1 MYLAN
6 LCGRSRKLGLVPKDN
21 IKIDRYGLEDV
32 DDFFNDESTTS
43 QEQQKQK
50 QSGQKLS
57 QLKTRV
63 EPIKEQPFDNIARKI
78 NFNDED
84 EDETFNLTSTISNKK
99 SPAINK
105 QSPLRS
111 PLAEQDFDYNQFDDD
126 IPDENERTN
135 NYSVY
140 DDEQQQ
146 QEEEDVNVP
155 DFNMN
160 DTPED
165 SLQEEE
171 EEEKMTKKKN
181 IRSETKSKL
190 KKGSSSFTKKM
201 ALGKTKRLPSSFTDD
216 ITSSSITEYNES
228 PTELED
234 DNIDDEKDESFQ
246 EYSSEVPGMAK
257 SRNRVINE
265 SNLPSPPPDN
275 NTTGLRRSK
284 RTRIKP
290 LAFWRNERIIYTQ
303 DFNSDE
309 DFDTTL
315 ARDIHNIPLQLIKEV
330 VHIPDN
336 NVATNIQTTTT
347 TTKKRTTKSKKKQIK
362 RPQTPTSDMDD
373 QELSDEEEIL
383 SGTEWMKDEDCLQ
396 LTVKDNGVLKKR
408 KIAYN
413 QGGGNFKQQS
423 EDNYKVAT
431 LFDEDRDFCAGGML
445 ELPIDGFKPPVTV
458 TGSTYMFNVISGMVK
473 VTLNQDEFI
482 VKKGCKLQIPE
493 GNEYSLRN
501 VGKSQA
507 YLFFVQISKPEEVED
522 TW

>member
-6 LCGRSRKLGLVPKDN
+6 LGGRSRKLGLVPKDN

-32 DDFFNDESTTS
+32 DDFFGDDSIASPGKPEL
-43 QEQQKQK
+43 ERK
-50 QSGQKLS
+50 QSRS
-57 QLKTRV
+57 QSRSQFKKQV
-63 EPIKEQPFDNIARKI
+63 EPVKEQPFDNIARKI

-84 EDETFNLTSTISNKK
+84 ADETFNLSSTISNKK

-126 IPDENERTN
+126 IPEDDMNLEQDRSHGNDE
-135 NYSVY
+135 SVGVVDFSM
-140 DDEQQQ
+140 DDNDDNSL
-146 QEEEDVNVP
+146 EEERPIEV
-155 DFNMN
+155 FRK
-160 DTPED
+160 TR
-165 SLQEEE
+165 S
-171 EEEKMTKKKN
+171 TKG
-181 IRSETKSKL
+181 ESKPRL
-190 KKGSSSFTKKM
+190 IKGSSSFTKKM
-201 ALGKTKRLPSSFTDD
+201 ALGKTKILPSSFTDD
-216 ITSSSITEYNES
+216 TTSSITEYNES

-234 DNIDDEKDESFQ
+234 DEKDESFQ
-246 EYSSEVPGMAK
+246 EYSSEMSGVRR
-257 SRNRVINE
+257 SQVINE
-265 SNLPSPPPDN
+265 SNLPSPPPD

-336 NVATNIQTTTT
+336 NSENIRS
-347 TTKKRTTKSKKKQIK
+347 TTKKSSTRSRRKLVK
-362 RPQTPTSDMDD
+362 RPQTPTSDNDTNDD
-373 QELSDEEEIL
+373 DEQEIGDKEEQENL
-383 SGTEWMKDEDCLQ
+383 SGTEWMQDEDCLE
-396 LTVKDNGVLKKR
+396 LTVKDNGGLKKR

-413 QGGGNFKQQS
+413 QNGGNFKQQS
-423 EDNYKVAT
+423 DDNYKVAT

-445 ELPIDGFKPPVTV
+445 ELPVDGFKPPVTV
-458 TGSTYMFNVISGMVK
+458 TGSTYMFNVMKGTIR
-473 VTLNQDEFI
+473 VTLNEDVFI

-501 VGKSQA
+501 VGKSEA